1 MLDRRQFSIGISG
14 LIGSGALFLA
24 ACRPDVASLNVV
36 DNDADLDEGGMNSA
50 SADAGRFQ
58 KVMEGLEQAGSG
70 RLGAALI
77 DTGSGRRF
85 AWRGDERFPLCS
97 TFKFLLAAAT
107 LARVDSGAEKLDRKV
122 AVARTDIVSHS
133 PVTEKAVDGTM
144 TVADLCKAT
153 ITTSDNAAANLLLA
167 PLDGAPGFTRW
178 VRSIGDDVTRLD
190 RPEPMLNESAP
201 GDPRDTTSPAAM
213 AANLE
218 KLLLGKALSPR
229 GRATLGQ
236 WLEATTTGA
245 KRIRAGTPADWR
257 VGDKTGTGENGAT
270 NDIAILWPPAR
281 KPVLLALYLV
291 ESKAPHGDNEALLA
305 KAARAAL
312 DFIG

>member
-1 MLDRRQFSIGISG
+1 M
-14 LIGSGALFLA
+14 
-24 ACRPDVASLNVV
+24 P
-36 DNDADLDEGGMNSA
+36 
-50 SADAGRFQ
+50 
-58 KVMEGLEQAGSG
+58 
-70 RLGAALI
+70 RL
-77 DTGSGRRF
+77 
-85 AWRGDERFPLCS
+85 
-97 TFKFLLAAAT
+97 
-107 LARVDSGAEKLDRKV
+107 
-122 AVARTDIVSHS
+122 H
-133 PVTEKAVDGTM
+133 
-144 TVADLCKAT
+144 
-153 ITTSDNAAANLLLA
+153 
-167 PLDGAPGFTRW
+167 
-178 VRSIGDDVTRLD
+178 
-190 RPEPMLNESAP
+190 RPERIPNESAP
-201 GDPRDTTSPAAM
+201 ADSRDTTSPSATP
-213 AANLE
+213 ANLE